1 MPRFRDGACP
11 SWGWGV
17 GISAAANYCR
27 SLRIDAAPMLVGAD
41 FPPPTDTWH
50 RRPTPGIRVQTD
62 ASVTIRPLIR
72 AQTDASVTI
81 RPLIRV
87 QTDASV
93 TIRPLI
99 FLPIALRPP
108 R

>member
-41 FPPPTDTWH
+41 VR

>member
-1 MPRFRDGACP
+1 
-11 SWGWGV
+11 
-17 GISAAANYCR
+17 
-27 SLRIDAAPMLVGAD
+27 MLVGAD
-41 FPPPTDTWH
+41 FR

-81 RPLIRV
+81 RPLIRA

-93 TIRPLI
+93 TIHPLI
-99 FLPIALRPP
+99 LILAQRVSQI
-108 R
+108 